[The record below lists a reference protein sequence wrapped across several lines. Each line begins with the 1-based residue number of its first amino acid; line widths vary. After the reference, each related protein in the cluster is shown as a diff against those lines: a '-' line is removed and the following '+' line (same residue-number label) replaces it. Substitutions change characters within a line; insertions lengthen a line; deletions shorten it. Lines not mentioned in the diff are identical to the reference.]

1 MGGIQEL
8 SSDAQIKAELGF
20 GFKAKEKL
28 VLMELSFW
36 PGLFGRLGQEM
47 TGKPTGKK
55 KIGLKFSQKP
65 LACVH
70 LYEPVALLLGNS
82 AKDST
87 LRQEGDRGQFC
98 GKGSAGLRADGM
110 PGAF

>member
-1 MGGIQEL
+1 ME
-8 SSDAQIKAELGF
+8 AELGF

-28 VLMELSFW
+28 FPICLDGTELLAGDVWAAWSGNDW
-36 PGLFGRLGQEM
+36 ETDREE
-47 TGKPTGKK
+47 
-55 KIGLKFSQKP
+55 KIGLKSSQKP

-70 LYEPVALLLGNS
+70 LYEPVPLLLGNS
-82 AKDST
+82 AKDSI